1 MSSRSLAQA
10 FAGRMQ
16 IGCAVGGTLP
26 GSLDAAETDLVAR
39 HFNVFTPENCMKA
52 GLIQPERGRFD
63 FGASDALVGFAE
75 QRGAR
80 VVGHTLVWHSQA
92 PAWLFKAGTSRAL
105 ALGEMREHIH
115 AVAGRYRGKLQ
126 GWDVVNE
133 AITDDGEFLRET
145 PALAAIGP
153 DYLQKAFEFAHEAD
167 PGAELYYNDYNIEM
181 PEKRE
186 RTLRLLRELQASGV
200 RLDGVGIQGHW
211 QLDQVPFNEIER
223 AIDAYSALGL
233 KVMITELD
241 VDVVRRQ
248 ASGADLAARPVEV
261 DFDPYRDGCPVDVLE
276 RQAEQYA
283 QLFEIFLAHPVSRVT
298 FWGPHDGHSWLN
310 YWPSRR
316 TNYPLLFDRE
326 SQGKPALGRV
336 LDVAARAG

>member
-26 GSLDAAETDLVAR
+26 RSLDAVETELVASQ
-39 HFNVFTPENCMKA
+39 FNVLTPENCMKA
-52 GLIQPERGRFD
+52 GLIQPERGKFD
-63 FGASDALVGFAE
+63 FGAPDALVDFAR
-75 QRGAR
+75 QRGAQ

-92 PAWLFKAGTSRAL
+92 PLWMFKPGTSREL

-133 AITDDGEFLRET
+133 AITDDGDFLRET
-145 PALAAIGP
+145 PALAAIGA
-153 DYLQKAFEFAHEAD
+153 DYLQKAFEFAQEAD
-167 PGAELYYNDYNIEM
+167 PGVELYYNDYDIER
-181 PEKRE
+181 PAKRE

-211 QLDQVPFNEIER
+211 QLDQVPFDEIER

-248 ASGADLAARPVEV
+248 NSGADLAARPVTV
-261 DFDPYRDGCPVDVLE
+261 DFDPYREGCPEDVLD

-283 QLFEIFLAHPVSRVT
+283 RLFEIFLKRPVTRVT
-298 FWGPHDGHSWLN
+298 FWGPHDGYSWLN

-316 TNYPLLFDRE
+316 TNYPLLFDRK
-326 SQGKPALGRV
+326 SQGKPALARI
-336 LDVAARAG
+336 LDVAARAR